1 MIYHELL
8 WTFIIIHGLILAL
21 WHFVSVHELLPSL
34 CHGYLQATMIS
45 VSMQAT
51 MIRVSMQ
58 TTMISVSMQATMISV
73 SMQATMISVSMQTTI
88 ITESM
93 QATMISVSLQAIM
106 ISVSMQ
112 ATIISESMQTI
123 MIRLWTFMA
132 GHCSWWKVCNLWIP
146 IEPNHDRSYP
156 RNAVNAIYILVFKYN
171 QRCSLD
177 NVIIYDSTASI
188 IHEAVSSDTKMVMV
202 CDSTIYDV
210 LYCINNANDF
220 AIMTMWMQLLEGMI

>member
-51 MIRVSMQ
+51 IISVSMQ

-73 SMQATMISVSMQTTI
+73 SMQA
-88 ITESM
+88 
-93 QATMISVSLQAIM
+93 IM
-106 ISVSMQ
+106 ISGQCKLPSSLSQCKLPWSVCHCKLSWSVCQCKLPSSVSQ
-112 ATIISESMQTI
+112 CKLSWSD
-123 MIRLWTFMA
+123 WTFMA
-132 GHCSWWKVCNLWIP
+132 GHCSWWRVCNLWIP